1 LQKIAAYQ
9 PWQAGIW
16 EKIGVEALAAEDL
29 ETARQAFEKAE
40 SRNDISIPGRTA
52 YGLTYWQMEQYEDA
66 LDQWTPLMEDGQAEA
81 WLYERAADYWR
92 AAGDQRVL
100 IEVLRNWVKAFP
112 SAAHPAYEL
121 AILLLPEFPIEAS
134 QQLRAAD
141 RNDSTL
147 KGQIYTIEQGLAKAA
162 SEPDQAYGQVLLGQA
177 LAAAGE
183 WPAAVRSFDRAI
195 QFDPAYSEAWAFLAE
210 ARHQIGE
217 DGRYEIEMAL
227 AADPQSLAARTLAAL
242 YWRRAGQP
250 EKALIYLEELSK
262 ENPAQGMWQ
271 VEIAATVAEMGEY
284 EQALISL
291 KRAVEIEP
299 GNIEFWRYLGR
310 FCVDNVLEVRETG
323 LPAARQALALAPAN
337 PNMLDLMG
345 LVLLQLEDETGAER
359 FLQRAISVDPA
370 HAGAHLHLGQLYLNQ
385 SKHQLAIIHLI
396 QARESADT
404 SSPEVQIIARRL
416 IELYYP
422 NMHSD

>member
-1 LQKIAAYQ
+1 MEHYEAA
-9 PWQAGIW
+9 I
-16 EKIGVEALAAEDL
+16 
-29 ETARQAFEKAE
+29 
-40 SRNDISIPGRTA
+40 
-52 YGLTYWQMEQYEDA
+52 
-66 LDQWTPLMEDGQAEA
+66 DQWTPLMEYGQAEA
-81 WLYERAADYWR
+81 WLYQRAADYWR
-92 AAGDQRVL
+92 AAGDQRAL

-112 SAAHPAYEL
+112 SAARPAYEL

-134 QQLRAAD
+134 QLLRLAD
-141 RNDSTL
+141 RNDSSL

-162 SEPDQAYGQVLLGQA
+162 AEPDQAYGQVLLGQA

-183 WPAAVRSFDRAI
+183 WHAAVRSFDRAV
-195 QFDPAYSEAWAFLAE
+195 QFEPAYSEAWAFLAE
-210 ARHQIGE
+210 ARQQTGE
-217 DGRYEIEMAL
+217 DGRYEIEIAL
-227 AADPQSLAARTLAAL
+227 AAGPQSVAARTLAAL

-250 EKALIYLEELSK
+250 ETALIYLEELAK
-262 ENPAQGMWQ
+262 EHPAQGMWQ
-271 VEIAATVAEMGEY
+271 VEIAVTMAEMGEY
-284 EQALISL
+284 EQALFSL

-299 GNIEFWRYLGR
+299 ENVELWRYLGR

-359 FLQRAISVDPA
+359 FLQRAVSVEPA

-385 SKHQLAIIHLI
+385 SKHQLAIAHLI

-416 IELYYP
+416 IERYYP
-422 NMHSD
+422 DMHSD